1 MLVKENLKLKE
12 RVSNYFNSLEYRLTY
27 INDEMTLS
35 QLELYIRNMT
45 DLGYIVKR
53 VFDKKRYSYRMSNIC
68 KTLEGINPSFFYSF
82 IIVSTMFL

>member
-53 VFDKKRYSYRMSNIC
+53 VFDKKGTAIGCRIYV
-68 KTLEGINPSFFYSF
+68 KL
-82 IIVSTMFL
+82 